1 MSLRLDVCIK
11 IDYMYWYFDISWCI
25 HQPSMSMLLPSE
37 GKNTWWVDI
46 IIRRRNSSTRWSAGH
61 LGGTNVWYVWSIATE
76 LIHWHVGTRHNDIH
90 SQQQRFCWTLSRF
103 HLLQYIY
110 IYIYIY
116 ISCWVPNVTLLTHW
130 GLRALGSRS
139 PTFHLGKACSKV
151 WVVKLWSN
159 GCGDY
164 RNNFS
169 AKASRPTIT
178 S

>member
-1 MSLRLDVCIK
+1 
-11 IDYMYWYFDISWCI
+11 MYQHRWYVLIFWYIMMYSPAI
-25 HQPSMSMLLPSE
+25 NVYAAS
-37 GKNTWWVDI
+37 
-46 IIRRRNSSTRWSAGH
+46 IRRKKHMVGWYHHQKKKLLDSLIGWSSGVPCN
-61 LGGTNVWYVWSIATE
+61 LGGTNVWYVWSMATE

-103 HLLQYIY
+103 YLLQYIY
-110 IYIYIY
+110 LYIYIF
-116 ISCWVPNVTLLTHW
+116 ICWVPNVTLLTHW